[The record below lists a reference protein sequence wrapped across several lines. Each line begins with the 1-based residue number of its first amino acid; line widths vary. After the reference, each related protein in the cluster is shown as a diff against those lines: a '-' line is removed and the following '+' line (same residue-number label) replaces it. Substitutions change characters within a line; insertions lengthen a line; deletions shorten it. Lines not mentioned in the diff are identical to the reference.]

1 MSRIPIDQLRQLPEF
16 KMLTEGQQRWLAA
29 YIANGYDA
37 RAAVKASYPQAKTP
51 ESIRVMASRI
61 VNSPG
66 MVMLLNMHYGTDPEE
81 SFCLMVAKM
90 VMRGRITKE
99 QESLVRLLAQV
110 RGFVDPWAP
119 RYDKKIEPGKVN
131 TREAVKK
138 RSQRAQ
144 QKARQQENDSAGEAA
159 RGPSLLGDFAKL

>member
-1 MSRIPIDQLRQLPEF
+1 VSTRIPIDELQQLPEF
-16 KMLTEGQQRWLAA
+16 KLLTEGQQKWLEA

-37 RAAVKASYPQAKTP
+37 KAAVTASFPNAKTP

-66 MVMLLNMHYGTDPEE
+66 MVMLLNMHYGTSPKD
-81 SFCLMVAKM
+81 SFSLMVARM
-90 VMRGRITKE
+90 IMRGRISKE

-110 RGFVDPWAP
+110 RGLVDPWAP
-119 RYDKKIEPGKVN
+119 RYDKKIEAGKVN

-138 RSQRAQ
+138 RSQRA
-144 QKARQQENDSAGEAA
+144 ARREETPAEKQPAE
-159 RGPSLLGDFAKL
+159 SLLGDFAKL

>member
-1 MSRIPIDQLRQLPEF
+1 MTRISISELQKLPEF
-16 KMLTEGQQRWLAA
+16 TLLTDGQQKWLDA

-37 RAAVKASYPQAKTP
+37 RAAVKASFPKAKTP

-66 MVMLLNMHYGTDPEE
+66 MVMLLSMHYGTSAEE
-81 SFCLMVAKM
+81 SFCSMVAKM
-90 VMRGRITKE
+90 IMRGRITKE

-119 RYDKKIEPGKVN
+119 RYDKKIEAGKVN

-138 RSQRAQ
+138 RSQRE
-144 QKARQQENDSAGEAA
+144 ARREEKNAVKQPAE
-159 RGPSLLGDFAKL
+159 SLLGDFSKL